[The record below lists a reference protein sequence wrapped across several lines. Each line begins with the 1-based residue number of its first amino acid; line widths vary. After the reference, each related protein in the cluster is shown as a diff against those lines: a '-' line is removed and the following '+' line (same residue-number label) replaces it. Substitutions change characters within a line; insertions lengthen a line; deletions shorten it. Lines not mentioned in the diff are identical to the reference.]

1 MKHKHAELIKKW
13 ADGAK
18 IQIKYFK
25 NDDWEDVDPT
35 WSEQF
40 EYRIKPEEKNDFA
53 VSACVKFKLGVQGD
67 YLELAKIG
75 NHNVEFLFD
84 GTTQKLKALR
94 RLPE

>member
-13 ADGAK
+13 ADGDEVE
-18 IQIKYFK
+18 IKTQNGWSYCP
-25 NDDWEDVDPT
+25 NPD
-35 WSEQF
+35 WSEIA

>member
-18 IQIKYFK
+18 IQIKYSK

>member
-18 IQIKYFK
+18 IQIKYSE
-25 NDDWEDVDPT
+25 NDDWKDVDPT
-35 WSEQF
+35 WIEHF

>member
-13 ADGAK
+13 ADGVK
-18 IQIKYFK
+18 IQIKYSK
-25 NDDWEDVDPT
+25 NDDWEDVNPT